1 MFSIHNSRA
10 SISGKSYSLFG
21 FGMRRSRTHPFLHIT
36 RCLKLRNVFSFLLT
50 FVFSSSLCFPFPF
63 SRSAQSLQFSY
74 IRSLG
79 SAGAYWAYFNSLDRS
94 VEALLWAFYFL
105 YHVWAISWAY
115 FCFSSRLL
123 NECCSLS
130 LFS

>member
-10 SISGKSYSLFG
+10 SISGKSSYLFG
-21 FGMRRSRTHPFLHIT
+21 FGMRRSRTHPFLPIT
-36 RCLKLRNVFSFLLT
+36 RCLKLRKVFSFLLT

-79 SAGAYWAYFNSLDRS
+79 SAQSLQFTYIVKEFGAYWAYFNSLDRS

-105 YHVWAISWAY
+105 
-115 FCFSSRLL
+115 
-123 NECCSLS
+123 
-130 LFS
+130 